1 MFGSSKHFLALQ
13 VYYYQSEWTEWI
25 MNGPLVI
32 WCRVHL
38 ILLCHFFF
46 SSAGLVLAVMAPR
59 LSVST
64 RSDMVWQRVSWKLL
78 ENVPQRWV
86 ESVLTGLV
94 QAVSG

>member
-1 MFGSSKHFLALQ
+1 MD
-13 VYYYQSEWTEWI
+13 YEWTSGYLVQ
-25 MNGPLVI
+25 GPFNPPLPFI
-32 WCRVHL
+32 
-38 ILLCHFFF
+38 F